1 MAVTTLLK
9 PAGFTSDPRY
19 VDLAHQALAQIQSM
33 VARHPLGFGLWLQA
47 LGYALSQPKET
58 GALGDSQAADTQTL
72 LVVVR
77 TGYRPFQVVALG
89 APDRDT
95 AVPLLGNRGPAEGP
109 SPVPWAR
116 SLRMPRFHV
125 SGADYGTGGTAGA
138 ARALIILGSIEHAAR
153 CW

>member
-1 MAVTTLLK
+1 M
-9 PAGFTSDPRY
+9 
-19 VDLAHQALAQIQSM
+19 M
-33 VARHPLGFGLWLQA
+33 ARHPLGFGLWLQA

-95 AVPLLGNRGPAEGP
+95 AVPLLGNRALVDGP

-125 SGADYGTGGTAGA
+125 SGTDCDGRGTAGA
-138 ARALIILGSIEHAAR
+138 ARAPMILWSIEHATR
-153 CW
+153 CR